1 MAVKLTG
8 NGVYYHRT
16 TGLPAS
22 GTAWTI
28 CGWARSASF
37 AGPPHVLMTMRTA
50 ASTIQFELIHHTG
63 ASQMVIDGSARVAFA
78 SRPATGE
85 WFFFWVQ
92 CSGSGAGA
100 MTAGWIR
107 RDDAAPV
114 TVSAQISNSG
124 VPGNLYMGGSA
135 GDPSDTRFAAV
146 KMWDAVLTAAELEN
160 ERWQILPR
168 KAASLLFFTPMV
180 DSTLANNVTDYSGNA
195 VHWTANGSAAVE
207 DGPPI
212 SWGSPPSIFPYVA
225 TTDTSVAPGLGVLA
239 ISGYAPTLSYDS
251 NVAPG
256 KGVLAIS
263 GYAPTLS
270 IPSAVAPGKGSLEI
284 TGFAPTL
291 AGASSVSPGKGTL
304 EISGYAPTF
313 SFSSSVTP
321 GKGALA
327 ITGYAPSFT
336 SGATSVTPGVGRL
349 TIRGFAPTLQ
359 GLPVDFGFIPP
370 VNNLEQLRKQANA
383 LLSRVYGYMPGYG
396 PTLPTIDPDLDGRLF
411 VKTSD
416 QTVYQQQYGAW
427 VAVDMTP

>member
-28 CGWARSASF
+28 CGWAQSASF

-63 ASQMVIDGSARVAFA
+63 ASQMVLDGSARVAFA

-107 RDDAAPV
+107 RGDASPV

-146 KMWDAVLTAAELEN
+146 KMWDAVLTSAELEN

-168 KAASLLFFTPMV
+168 KTASLLFFTPMV
-180 DSTLANNVTDYSGNA
+180 DATLASNVIDYSGNA
-195 VHWTANGSAAVE
+195 VDWTANGSAAVE

-212 SWGSPPSIFPYVA
+212 SWGAPSIAHPFTAPVA
-225 TTDTSVAPGLGVLA
+225 AGVVDATLDAVTSSAAGVLA
-239 ISGYAPTLSYDS
+239 LAGATSKTLADLVSNGAGAVSIAGVLSKTLADATLSATGK
-251 NVAPG
+251 VA
-256 KGVLAIS
+256 
-263 GYAPTLS
+263 
-270 IPSAVAPGKGSLEI
+270 
-284 TGFAPTL
+284 L
-291 AGASSVSPGKGTL
+291 AGAS
-304 EISGYAPTF
+304 
-313 SFSSSVTP
+313 
-321 GKGALA
+321 
-327 ITGYAPSFT
+327 
-336 SGATSVTPGVGRL
+336 
-349 TIRGFAPTLQ
+349 APTLGDATLSATGVLALKGAATITLETV
-359 GLPVDFGFIPP
+359 GLSATGINSSPVTGTLGVTLESLGITATGRIGGWAPVPP
-370 VNNLEQLRKQANA
+370 EAETWSPVSTTGEVWTPVA
-383 LLSRVYGYMPGYG
+383 
-396 PTLPTIDPDLDGRLF
+396 PTSESW
-411 VKTSD
+411 SD
-416 QTVYQQQYGAW
+416 A
-427 VAVDMTP
+427 